1 MKEKIVQVSQIIA
14 PPKREKWQNESEEW
28 ADWKKRINSYR
39 KWARS
44 GRLCLWYYFDAFA
57 MAIASFLVCK
67 FIILERVDIGWIQNS
82 VLNKWYFLTWFVAL
96 GFIGGVCLFYIFGG
110 FWVIRKYCKDV
121 VSEKEVMPLDPD
133 HTGGLK
139 ELGRLALD
147 LDLTVAIPS
156 LAFLIYLPQNPTLLS
171 TDFLIGLSIL
181 YCLVL
186 IFVFFI
192 SLSPAH
198 NDMINAKIHK
208 EYREIHMNLYQKL
221 STDEQLDPADFQ
233 RLDGLYR
240 LYDRVESMA
249 VWPLDYRI
257 VLRFLITSILPL
269 TASIITV
276 SLWP

>member
-1 MKEKIVQVSQIIA
+1 
-14 PPKREKWQNESEEW
+14 
-28 ADWKKRINSYR
+28 
-39 KWARS
+39 
-44 GRLCLWYYFDAFA
+44 
-57 MAIASFLVCK
+57 
-67 FIILERVDIGWIQNS
+67 
-82 VLNKWYFLTWFVAL
+82 
-96 GFIGGVCLFYIFGG
+96 
-110 FWVIRKYCKDV
+110 
-121 VSEKEVMPLDPD
+121 
-133 HTGGLK
+133 
-139 ELGRLALD
+139 

-198 NDMINAKIHK
+198 NDMINAKIAYLLKIHK

-221 STDEQLDPADFQ
+221 LTDEQLDPADFQ

-249 VWPLDYRI
+249 VCP
-257 VLRFLITSILPL
+257 
-269 TASIITV
+269 
-276 SLWP
+276 